1 MDIAKIYL
9 SNIAL
14 QNKQLLNYINN
25 KEVQNQY
32 NPAIC
37 CKAIETNCVKIL
49 QQIEF
54 ISNQKVYNLSSCT
67 ECQQNKTEVSLLKK
81 QLKTYQQNENQQNLS
96 VTNNNKLIQLNK
108 EANAQYNTLF
118 EKYNEQS
125 AQLQKALSAVTSFEN
140 FELTQFSK
148 FKQQC
153 VQQIDVLTDNL
164 STQQFINQDLSE
176 QLKNSQT
183 AISAKNAEI
192 LSLKNQL
199 LTKSKQLSQITSQVN
214 NILETTQSCYQN
226 QKHFDDLQ
234 QASKRLLFNAKRTLN
249 VLMVQT
255 DNQSQLLT
263 HFKIINEL
271 NKQQQTKLD
280 EQTIITSEAE
290 RRLSQFKQTVISL
303 QSDQIDEYNQY
314 PEISFIID
322 FKNEIKQLKETN
334 QQQITQIEQLNV
346 NIQQIESQNSE
357 LQQIIIQLQDI
368 EANYNSALDTIEQ
381 YKEQTSDLQQ
391 QITEKENLI
400 ELQNNEINRLNQEV
414 LTIIDN
420 KDKIILEITG
430 KLQNKLNMEDSQ
442 DSQQKE
448 PQPAQQEYQFTFNE
462 ESQSDD
468 KNKQNDKELET
479 KNEKL
484 VDELVDDKEQNE
496 EENEEKELQD
506 K

>member
-9 SNIAL
+9 SNVAL

-25 KEVQNQY
+25 KELQDQF
-32 NPAIC
+32 NPVVC
-37 CKAIETNCVKIL
+37 CQTIETNCVKIL

-67 ECQQNKTEVSLLKK
+67 ECQQNKTEVSLLKQ
-81 QLKTYQQNENQQNLS
+81 QLKTFQQNVNLQNLS
-96 VTNNNKLIQLNK
+96 ATNNDKLILLNK
-108 EANAQYNTLF
+108 EANTQYSELF
-118 EKYNEQS
+118 DKYTEQS
-125 AQLQKALSAVTSFEN
+125 TQLQKALNAVASLEN
-140 FELTQFSK
+140 FELNQFSK

-153 VQQIDVLTDNL
+153 VQQIDALTDNL

-176 QLKNSQT
+176 QLKRSQT
-183 AISAKNAEI
+183 ALSAKNAEI

-199 LTKSKQLSQITSQVN
+199 LTKSKQLSQITFQVN
-214 NILETTQSCYQN
+214 NILDTTQSCYQN

-255 DNQSQLLT
+255 ENQSQLLN

-271 NKQQQTKLD
+271 NKQQQIKLD
-280 EQTIITSEAE
+280 EQQIQIKEAE

-303 QSDQIDEYNQY
+303 QSDQQINQDEYNQY

-334 QQQITQIEQLNV
+334 QQQQTQIEELNS

-357 LQQIIIQLQDI
+357 LQQIIVQLQDI
-368 EANYNSALDTIEQ
+368 EASYNSALDTIEQ

-391 QITEKENLI
+391 QITEQENII

-414 LTIIDN
+414 LTIIDS
-420 KDKIILEITG
+420 KDKIIQEITG
-430 KLQNKLNMEDSQ
+430 KLQNKLNMEDSL

-448 PQPAQQEYQFTFNE
+448 PTQPAQQEYQFTFNE
-462 ESQSDD
+462 ESLSDD

-484 VDELVDDKEQNE
+484 VEDKELNE

>member
-25 KEVQNQY
+25 KEVQDQY

-49 QQIEF
+49 QQIEY

-67 ECQQNKTEVSLLKK
+67 ECQQNKTEVLLLKK
-81 QLKTYQQNENQQNLS
+81 QLKTYQQYENQQNLS
-96 VTNNNKLIQLNK
+96 ATNNNKLIQLNK

-140 FELTQFSK
+140 FELNQFSK

-153 VQQIDVLTDNL
+153 VQQIDALTTNL
-164 STQQFINQDLSE
+164 SAQQLINQDLSE
-176 QLKNSQT
+176 QLKHSQT
-183 AISAKNAEI
+183 ALSAKNAEI

-214 NILETTQSCYQN
+214 NILQTTQSCYQN

-234 QASKRLLFNAKRTLN
+234 QASKRLLFNAKRTIN

-255 DNQSQLLT
+255 ENQSQLLT
-263 HFKIINEL
+263 YFKIINEL

-280 EQTIITSEAE
+280 EQIIITREAE

-334 QQQITQIEQLNV
+334 QQQITQIEELNA

-368 EANYNSALDTIEQ
+368 EANYNSALDTVEQ

-391 QITEKENLI
+391 KITEKENLI

-414 LTIIDN
+414 LTIINN
-420 KDKIILEITG
+420 KDKIIQEITG
-430 KLQNKLNMEDSQ
+430 KLQNKLNIEDSQ
-442 DSQQKE
+442 DSQQIE
-448 PQPAQQEYQFTFNE
+448 PTQPAQQEYQFTFNE
-462 ESQSDD
+462 ESQSED
-468 KNKQNDKELET
+468 KNKQNEKEQET

-484 VDELVDDKEQNE
+484 VDDKELNE